1 MLIDTSH
8 ISQAVICHVF
18 MHCLGSFLFQDILL
32 NTTNLIEYLPA
43 FYIARRAQL
52 RLQLFASSV
61 GRSLSRI
68 TFCSRTIVLGDAV
81 AFLRESY
88 TFVSERRSYVSCS

>member
-18 MHCLGSFLFQDILL
+18 IHCLGSFLFQDMLL

-43 FYIARRAQL
+43 FYIVRRAQL

-68 TFCSRTIVLGDAV
+68 T
-81 AFLRESY
+81 Y
-88 TFVSERRSYVSCS
+88 FVPARLSSEMP